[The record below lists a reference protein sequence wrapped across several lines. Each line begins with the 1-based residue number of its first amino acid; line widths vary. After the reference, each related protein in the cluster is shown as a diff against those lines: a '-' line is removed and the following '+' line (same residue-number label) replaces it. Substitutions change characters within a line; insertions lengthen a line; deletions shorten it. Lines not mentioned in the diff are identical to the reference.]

1 MFDFLEEKKK
11 KEEKLIHSFAKSEV
25 RRLNYNLVVFTVN
38 IKLELA
44 AG

>member
-11 KEEKLIHSFAKSEV
+11 RKKSLFTV
-25 RRLNYNLVVFTVN
+25 SPKVKRRLNYNLVVFTVN